1 MELRLFALYDQKSF
15 GMQILQK
22 EEELSFNDV
31 FVIFR
36 EWDTQQWQ
44 LSKRIELKLQKNMTL
59 HSLSYLLCQCFPHFR
74 NQVST

>member
-59 HSLSYLLCQCFPHFR
+59 HSLSYLLCQYFPHFR